1 MTVVL
6 LHALPLDERMWESQR
21 EVLAA
26 DTVVTPRLY
35 ELGSSMDEWAEK
47 ILDRVEG
54 RFAAIGAS
62 MGGYCALAIARRAP
76 ERVSGLGLVGSRAE
90 ADPSERLPVR
100 ERWLERIAAEGAEGI
115 WAEMGPTVFGNL
127 TGDIAEW
134 VRSLALAQDPEGL
147 SHAVA
152 AIRFGQAVLRTVGAW
167 RNDHGLDL
175 EVRVGMASGPVVGG
189 VIGQRR
195 ILFDLWGGT
204 VNTASRMES
213 SGVPGRIQV
222 AASTRDLAGD
232 AFAFEERTLDIKGLG
247 QTTAYVV
254 SARSFDAGS

>member
-100 ERWLERIAAEGAEGI
+100 QRWLERIAAEGAEGI

-127 TGDIAEW
+127 AGDLAEW

-152 AIRFGQAVLRTVGAW
+152 AIRDRDDARDVVASLPCPLLVAVGSADPLVTVEVAGELANSAPDGRVEVFDGAGHVPSLEQPERFNAVL
-167 RNDHGLDL
+167 L
-175 EVRVGMASGPVVGG
+175 EF
-189 VIGQRR
+189 
-195 ILFDLWGGT
+195 L
-204 VNTASRMES
+204 
-213 SGVPGRIQV
+213 GRLV
-222 AASTRDLAGD
+222 
-232 AFAFEERTLDIKGLG
+232 
-247 QTTAYVV
+247 
-254 SARSFDAGS
+254 